1 MKKITK
7 FFLNVTSV
15 ASILSIATLNAFQ
28 LTVVGQPTPPVPT
41 DKPTTVSGGPG
52 FIQPTRD
59 IDDPPNGVQRS
70 NGGSPSIQPFEDME
84 EKPRTVSGGPRFIQP
99 TEDIDDAPNEVQP
112 GNGGS
117 RLRGKCEKFPQAS
130 VTALVPENKIGRTVS
145 DYPTFFFYLPQPNA
159 EFAEFILQDENGN
172 LIYQQALTIKNL
184 SGVIGVS
191 IPANTNVPPLQ
202 VGKKYTWVFSLVCDP
217 EDRSVD
223 KVEMGVVRRVELS
236 ADILRELENADPR
249 QKSVIYA
256 QNGIWQDALGT
267 LAAARRANPNDPDL
281 AADWESLLDSVRLG
295 AIAKEPM
302 VEIEPQP

>member
-7 FFLNVTSV
+7 FLLNVISV
-15 ASILSIATLNAFQ
+15 GSILSIATLNAFQ

-41 DKPTTVSGGPG
+41 DKPPTVLG
-52 FIQPTRD
+52 
-59 IDDPPNGVQRS
+59 
-70 NGGSPSIQPFEDME
+70 E
-84 EKPRTVSGGPRFIQP
+84 PRFIQP
-99 TEDIDDAPNEVQP
+99 TTDIDDPPTLLPSGDEKPTVS
-112 GNGGS
+112 GGS
-117 RLRGKCEKFPQAS
+117 RVARCKCENFPQIS

-159 EFAEFILQDENGN
+159 ELAEFILEDESGN
-172 LIYQQALTIKNL
+172 QIYQQDLTIKNL

-191 IPANTNVPPLQ
+191 IPANTNVPPLE

-217 EDRSVD
+217 DDRSAD
-223 KVEMGVVRRVELS
+223 KVERGVVQRVELS
-236 ADILRELENADPR
+236 ADILGKLENADPR
-249 QKSVIYA
+249 RKTFIYA

-281 AADWESLLDSVRLG
+281 AADWESLLDSVTLG
-295 AIAKEPM
+295 AIAQEPI